1 MQRREGEVMAPPNP
15 TPRIPG
21 PIPRPGPIH
30 RPNPIKGDLV
40 VRFDS
45 ELPSDDELTS
55 LGLDAAAIEAAH
67 QVNAH
72 KTQIAARV
80 VSDRQ
85 FAGDFARDPE
95 AAVTESGGVRS
106 STPAPVLDR
115 VFPRIRFQIPSSVVE
130 PILGHHG
137 TVGPGVL
144 WLAPDFVARE
154 LLAQVIAQASVSDA
168 TWTAFRASPDALVGQ
183 VVAGFDWRFLQGGAS
198 AGASIAHDV
207 IAALRTTFGLT
218 ATSGTPVV
226 APSEATTTVVVTGA

>member
-1 MQRREGEVMAPPNP
+1 MAPPNP

-45 ELPSDDELTS
+45 ELPSDGELTS

-72 KTQIAARV
+72 KTQLAARV

-106 STPAPVLDR
+106 STPAPVRDR

-137 TVGPGVL
+137 TV
-144 WLAPDFVARE
+144 ARE
-154 LLAQVIAQASVSDA
+154 LLAQVIAQASVNDA